1 VVFDFVGTIIFS
13 KTKPKKFFVN
23 YKKTLQQNEFLF
35 NKKNNTNLINKN
47 NNLTKNS
54 RQELDLFKQFFIKS
68 IGINPS
74 KKMCLQLAK
83 EYYSFRIKNDFLMP
97 NALNVFK
104 YLKKKKI
111 IFGII
116 TNTKSDANYKVAKNL
131 KILKYFNFFL
141 MSHKE
146 KTKKSEIK
154 IFYTMLN
161 KINKNKKHKIQPQEC
176 LIIGNDLNED
186 TIAKKIGM
194 KTIILKKYI
203 KLDKKIP
210 YLEPDYYIDDLK
222 EIIHLIES
230 QLSDNNL

>member
-1 VVFDFVGTIIFS
+1 MIKIVVFDFVGTLIFS
-13 KTKPKKFFVN
+13 KNKPQNFFID
-23 YKKTLQQNEFLF
+23 YKKKLQLNKFLLD
-35 NKKNNTNLINKN
+35 KKNND
-47 NNLTKNS
+47 LTEI
-54 RQELDLFKQFFIKS
+54 QTPELDLFEKFFIES

-83 EYYSFRIKNDFLMP
+83 EYYSFRIKNDFLIS
-97 NALNVFK
+97 NALKVFK
-104 YLKKKKI
+104 SLKKKKI

-116 TNTKSDANYKVAKNL
+116 TNTKSNANYKVAKNL
-131 KILKYFNFFL
+131 EILKYFNFFL

-161 KINKNKKHKIQPQEC
+161 KINKNRKHKIQPQEC

-186 TIAKKIGM
+186 TIAKTIGM

-203 KLDKKIP
+203 KLDKKRP

-222 EIIHLIES
+222 EIIHLIDF
-230 QLSDNNL
+230 QLSNDNL